1 VRKRFRTRP
10 GIGPSLSRKVA
21 LVGAGMSVFG
31 TRPETPRELFS
42 EAFREAAAS
51 VDRDF
56 EPGQIE
62 EAWIGSLAMGG
73 YQLGNLGPFATESA
87 GLAGIPVRRVE
98 NACASSGFALRDAY
112 LAIRAGACDVALV
125 GGLEKMNDLSK
136 AHQRY
141 WLGVS
146 GDTEWERMAG
156 LTFPGTYALMAQR
169 HMHEY
174 GTTEDHLAAVAEKNH
189 ANGALN
195 PKAQFQKP
203 VAREKIRSSAYV
215 CAPLRLF
222 DCCSTT
228 DGASALILA
237 NEEHAR
243 RLTDDP
249 VWILGSGAASDRLA
263 VYERPSL
270 TTLTA
275 SKTAARDALQQS
287 GLSLEGI
294 DLAEVHDCF
303 TIAEILALEDLG
315 FCAKGQGG
323 PFSESG
329 ATRRDGKRPV
339 NPSGGLKAKGHPLGA
354 TGAAQAY
361 EVFKQLRGQAG
372 DRQVAGAQSAL
383 THNVGGSGAS
393 CVVHV
398 FGR

>member
-1 VRKRFRTRP
+1 
-10 GIGPSLSRKVA
+10 
-21 LVGAGMSVFG
+21 MSVFG
-31 TRPETPRELFS
+31 NRPETPRELFA
-42 EAFREAAAS
+42 EAVREAAAS
-51 VDRDF
+51 VDKGLSPKDV
-56 EPGQIE
+56 Q

-73 YQLGNLGPFATESA
+73 YQLGNLGPFATEAA

-98 NACASSGFALRDAY
+98 NACASSGYALRDAY
-112 LAIRAGACDVALV
+112 HAIRAGACEVALV
-125 GGLEKMNDLSK
+125 GGLEKMNDLSR

-203 VAREKIRSSAYV
+203 VTREKIRSSAYV
-215 CAPLRLF
+215 CSPLRLF

-228 DGASALILA
+228 DGASALVLA
-237 NEEHAR
+237 SEERAKR
-243 RLTDDP
+243 FTDSP
-249 VWILGSGAASDRLA
+249 VWITGSGAASDRLA
-263 VYERPSL
+263 VYERPSM
-270 TTLTA
+270 TTLEATVRA
-275 SKTAARDALQQS
+275 GRDALKQARTEAAKV
-287 GLSLEGI
+287 SLM
-294 DLAEVHDCF
+294 EVHDCF
-303 TIAEILALEDLG
+303 TIAELLAVEDLG
-315 FCAKGQGG
+315 LAKKGQGG
-323 PFSESG
+323 PFTASG
-329 ATRRDGKRPV
+329 ATARDGRHPV
-339 NPSGGLKAKGHPLGA
+339 NTSGGLKAKGHPLGA

-361 EVFKQLRGQAG
+361 EVFHQLRNDAG
-372 DRQVAGAQSAL
+372 ARQVKGATTAL

-398 FGR
+398 YGR

>member
-1 VRKRFRTRP
+1 M
-10 GIGPSLSRKVA
+10 G
-21 LVGAGMSVFG
+21 VFG
-31 TRPETPRELFS
+31 TRPETPRELFA
-42 EAFREAAAS
+42 EAFREAVAS
-51 VDRDF
+51 VDHGFD
-56 EPGQIE
+56 PKAIQ
-62 EAWIGSLAMGG
+62 EAWVGSLAMGG
-73 YQLGNLGPFATESA
+73 YQLGNLGPFAAESA
-87 GLAGIPVRRVE
+87 GLAGVPVRRVE
-98 NACASSGFALRDAY
+98 NACASSGYALRDAW
-112 LAIRAGACDVALV
+112 LAIRSGACDVALV

-169 HMHEY
+169 QFHEY
-174 GTTEDHLAAVAEKNH
+174 GTTEEHLAAVAEKNH
-189 ANGALN
+189 ANGAHN

-203 VAREKIRSSAYV
+203 VTPERIRASAYV
-215 CAPLRLF
+215 CSPLRLF

-228 DGASALILA
+228 DGASALLLA
-237 NEEHAR
+237 SEDKAR
-243 RLTDDP
+243 TYTDAP

-270 TTLTA
+270 TTL
-275 SKTAARDALQQS
+275 AATVAAGREALRQA
-287 GLSLEGI
+287 GLSPEKVHV
-294 DLAEVHDCF
+294 AEVHDCF

-315 FCAKGQGG
+315 FCPKGQGG
-323 PFSESG
+323 PFSASG
-329 ATRRDGKRPV
+329 ATRRDGRRPV

-361 EVFKQLRGQAG
+361 EAFQQLRAQAG
-372 DRQVAGAQSAL
+372 ARQVKGAENAL

>member
-1 VRKRFRTRP
+1 M
-10 GIGPSLSRKVA
+10 SSRVA

-31 TRPETPRELFS
+31 TRPETPRELFA
-42 EAFREAAAS
+42 EAFREAVAS
-51 VDRDF
+51 VDRGFDAKMV
-56 EPGQIE
+56 Q
-62 EAWIGSLAMGG
+62 EAWIGSLGMGG
-73 YQLGNLGPFATESA
+73 YQLGNLGPFAAEAA
-87 GLAGIPVRRVE
+87 GLAGVPVRRVE
-98 NACASSGFALRDAY
+98 NACASSGYALRDAY
-112 LAIRAGACDVALV
+112 LAIRSGACDVALV

-174 GTTEDHLAAVAEKNH
+174 GTTEEHLVAVAEKNH

-195 PKAQFQKP
+195 PKAQFQKS
-203 VAREKIRSSAYV
+203 VTREKIRSSAYV
-215 CAPLRLF
+215 CSPLRLF

-228 DGASALILA
+228 DGASALLLA
-237 NEEHAR
+237 SEERAR
-243 RLTDDP
+243 SLTDAP

-263 VYERPSL
+263 VYERPSM

-275 SKTAARDALQQS
+275 TVAAGREALRQARLGPERVQ
-287 GLSLEGI
+287 
-294 DLAEVHDCF
+294 LAEVHDCF
-303 TIAEILALEDLG
+303 TIAEVLALEDLG
-315 FCAKGQGG
+315 LCPKGQGG

-329 ATRRDGKRPV
+329 ATRRDGRRPV
-339 NPSGGLKAKGHPLGA
+339 NTSGGLKSKGHPLGA

-361 EVFKQLRGQAG
+361 EAFKQLRAEAG
-372 DRQVAGAQSAL
+372 SRQVKGAQNAL